1 MSVAFAGNST
11 TGPSREAGPLRV
23 MVVDDSVVIRGLISR
38 WIGAEHDMEVA
49 ASLRTGLEAVNQI
62 ERINPDVAVLD
73 IEMPELDGL
82 SALPQLLAKK
92 RDLVIIMASTL
103 TRRNAEI
110 SFKALS
116 LGAADY
122 IPKPEST
129 RETSAADIFHHDLI
143 QKIRHLGARL
153 RRKPAVASPPLAPA
167 SSAVPIA
174 RPPAVARPAAA
185 PASSPAA
192 PHALFSGTV
201 TTRPFSTQTPKVLL
215 IGSSTGG
222 PQALMAL
229 VAELGPVIDRY
240 PVLITQHMPPTFT
253 TILAEHL
260 ARTSRKPAAEAV
272 DGEQV
277 KPGRIYLAPGGKH
290 MRVVRSGADAAI
302 ALDDGPAVNFC
313 KPAVDP
319 LFTSAVDVWHGNI
332 LSVILTGMGSDGM
345 RGGKDIVAAGGN
357 VIAQDEASSVVW
369 GMPGAAAHA
378 GICAAILPLNQ
389 IGAKVNR
396 LFAGDRS

>member
-1 MSVAFAGNST
+1 MSVAFAGNSAT
-11 TGPSREAGPLRV
+11 TGSREAGPLRV
-23 MVVDDSVVIRGLISR
+23 MIVDDSVVIRGLISR
-38 WIGAEHDMEVA
+38 WVGAEHDMEVA
-49 ASLRTGLEAVNQI
+49 ASLRTGLEAVNQLD
-62 ERINPDVAVLD
+62 RINPDVAVLD
-73 IEMPELDGL
+73 IEMPELDGI
-82 SALPQLLAKK
+82 SALPKLLAKK

-129 RETSAADIFHHDLI
+129 REASAADVFHHDLI

-153 RRKPAVASPPLAPA
+153 RRRSAVASPPLAPA
-167 SSAVPIA
+167 S
-174 RPPAVARPAAA
+174 PAPAPRGPVARPVAPAPASAA
-185 PASSPAA
+185 PAASSL
-192 PHALFSGTV
+192 AL
-201 TTRPFSTQTPKVLL
+201 RPFSSQAPKVLL

-229 VAELGPVIDRY
+229 VTDLGPVIDRF
-240 PVLITQHMPPTFT
+240 PVLVTQHMPPTFT

-260 ARTSRKPAAEAV
+260 ARSSRRPAAEAV
-272 DGEQV
+272 DGEPV

-290 MRVVRSGADAAI
+290 MRVARSGADTVI

-319 LFTSAVDVWHGNI
+319 LFTSAIALWHGNI

-345 RGGKDIVAAGGN
+345 RGGKDIVAAGGS

-369 GMPGAAAHA
+369 GMPGAAANA